1 MRYYITALL
10 ALTFSI
16 QAYSVDNLRI
26 PSIRSIAMGGNIS
39 TQSPLSNPALLVD
52 NESSYISIGYLNRF
66 MIKEL
71 GNISA
76 SFIYPNRI
84 LTAAVDISAFGYD
97 KYREMMAR
105 VSLAKRLNNRWA
117 LGVGFHYS
125 LLQSELYDN
134 GKSRI
139 STDIGATF
147 KPFDNLLIGML
158 IMNLPSVSLGDDD
171 IDIDDFNYYIVEIGF
186 QWHIIN
192 SMLIA
197 VSVGSDKDNSVVG
210 DIGVEYNP
218 FKTFHIRTGIKSS
231 PLLPSFGVG
240 YGFSHF
246 KIDASAIYHP
256 VLGVSTAVG
265 ISFNF

>member
-1 MRYYITALL
+1 MRYLLSVLL
-10 ALTFSI
+10 ALNASLS
-16 QAYSVDNLRI
+16 AYPVDNLRL

-39 TQSPLSNPALLVD
+39 TQSQLSNPALLVD
-52 NESSYISIGYLNRF
+52 NDKKSITIGYLNRF
-66 MIKEL
+66 MVKEL
-71 GNISA
+71 GNLSA
-76 SFIYPNRI
+76 SFNYPNRI
-84 LTAAVDISAFGYD
+84 LPVAVDISAFGYD
-97 KYREMMAR
+97 KYREMMLR
-105 VSLAKRLNNRWA
+105 VSLAKRLNSRWA

-125 LLQSELYDN
+125 ILQSELNDN
-134 GKSRI
+134 GRSRL

-158 IMNLPSVSLGDDD
+158 IMNLPSISLGDNN

-186 QWHIIN
+186 QWHIIS

-197 VSVGSDKDNSVVG
+197 CSVGSDRDNSVMG
-210 DIGVEYNP
+210 DIGIEYTP
-218 FKTFHIRTGIKSS
+218 FDTFHIRAGIKSS

-265 ISFNF
+265 IAFDF